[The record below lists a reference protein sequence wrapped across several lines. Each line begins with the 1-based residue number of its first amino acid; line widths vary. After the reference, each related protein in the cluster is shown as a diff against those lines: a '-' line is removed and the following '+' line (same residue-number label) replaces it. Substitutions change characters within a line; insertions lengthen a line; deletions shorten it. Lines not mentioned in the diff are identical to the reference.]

1 MSSRLRGAVPSVRTR
16 LGNLLGAMLGNMR
29 LRILATTVLLLAA
42 FFAVSLLQLRNTL
55 VDRLDKEI
63 GEQLEREIGEFDL
76 LAEGTAPGSGSRVV
90 FPDVSSLF
98 DFYFAREV
106 PDEGET
112 LIGFVD
118 GELVHDEAHPDA
130 VSARDLPRS
139 TAYWL
144 TVTEKT
150 TGTRMTDAGEVRYS
164 VYPVSR
170 GGQSGH
176 FVVAIFPRAEQ
187 AAIEAAIVD
196 QARNQV
202 ITIVVASAIGY
213 VLAGRVLRP
222 LRSLAE
228 TARKIS
234 DTDLT
239 RRIPVRGQDEA
250 SQIAS
255 AFNDMLARLERAFAT
270 QRQFLDES
278 SHELRAPLT
287 VIRGHLELMDLED
300 DPRERAAIV
309 SLLTDEIDR
318 MNRMVEDLLTLARAQ
333 RPDFLAV
340 DEVDVGAWTE
350 EVFRK
355 ASVLDAREWALGS
368 TADLV
373 VRADEQRLTQ
383 AVMQLA
389 VNACQHN
396 GADVRVEVGSLVR
409 GSSLVIYVED
419 DGPGIPDE
427 DAERIFERFQR
438 ANTDLRSTGLGLS
451 IVSAIADAHGGRAR
465 VRHGRSGGA
474 RFEILLPL
482 LSLGVRPTEV
492 QVDASRSHSAPAAP
506 VR

>member
-1 MSSRLRGAVPSVRTR
+1 MSTRVRAAGQSLRTR
-16 LGNLLGAMLGNMR
+16 FGNLLGAMLGNMR
-29 LRILATTVLLLAA
+29 LRILATTVVLLAA

-55 VDRLDKEI
+55 VDRLDHELN
-63 GEQLEREIGEFDL
+63 EQLEREIGEFDL
-76 LAEGTAPGSGSRVV
+76 LAEGTAPGAGGDVV
-90 FPDVSSLF
+90 FPDVTSLF

-118 GELVHDEAHPDA
+118 GELVHDEPHPYA
-130 VSARDLPRS
+130 VSATQLPRS
-139 TAYWL
+139 TEFWL
-144 TVTEKT
+144 AQTEARS
-150 TGTRMTDAGEVRYS
+150 GARLTDRGEVRYH
-164 VYPVSR
+164 VYPIRR
-170 GGQSGH
+170 GGEDGR
-176 FVVAIFPRAEQ
+176 FVVAIFPRAER
-187 AAIEAAIVD
+187 AAIDEAIVN

-202 ITIVVASAIGY
+202 FTILVASVIGY

-300 DPRERAAIV
+300 DPRERAAII

-318 MNRMVEDLLTLARAQ
+318 MNRMVEDLLTLARSQ

-340 DEVDVGAWTE
+340 DEVDVAAWTE

-355 ASVLDAREWALGS
+355 ASVLDAREWVLGS
-368 TADLV
+368 TADVL

-396 GADVRVEVGSLVR
+396 GGDVRVELGSLVR
-409 GSSLVIYVED
+409 GASLVLYVED

-438 ANTDLRSTGLGLS
+438 ANTDLRSSGLGLS

-465 VRHGRSGGA
+465 VRHGHLGGA
-474 RFEILLPL
+474 RFEIVLPL
-482 LSLGVRPTEV
+482 TVLGVRPTEV
-492 QVDASRSHSAPAAP
+492 QVESARPRTESAAP
-506 VR
+506 VT

>member
-1 MSSRLRGAVPSVRTR
+1 
-16 LGNLLGAMLGNMR
+16 
-29 LRILATTVLLLAA
+29 
-42 FFAVSLLQLRNTL
+42 
-55 VDRLDKEI
+55 
-63 GEQLEREIGEFDL
+63 
-76 LAEGTAPGSGSRVV
+76 
-90 FPDVSSLF
+90 
-98 DFYFAREV
+98 
-106 PDEGET
+106 
-112 LIGFVD
+112 
-118 GELVHDEAHPDA
+118 
-130 VSARDLPRS
+130 
-139 TAYWL
+139 
-144 TVTEKT
+144 
-150 TGTRMTDAGEVRYS
+150 
-164 VYPVSR
+164 
-170 GGQSGH
+170 
-176 FVVAIFPRAEQ
+176 
-187 AAIEAAIVD
+187 
-196 QARNQV
+196 
-202 ITIVVASAIGY
+202 IGY

-368 TADLV
+368 TAALV

-396 GADVRVEVGSLVR
+396 GADVRVEGGSLVR

-438 ANTDLRSTGLGLS
+438 
-451 IVSAIADAHGGRAR
+451 
-465 VRHGRSGGA
+465 
-474 RFEILLPL
+474 
-482 LSLGVRPTEV
+482 
-492 QVDASRSHSAPAAP
+492 
-506 VR
+506 